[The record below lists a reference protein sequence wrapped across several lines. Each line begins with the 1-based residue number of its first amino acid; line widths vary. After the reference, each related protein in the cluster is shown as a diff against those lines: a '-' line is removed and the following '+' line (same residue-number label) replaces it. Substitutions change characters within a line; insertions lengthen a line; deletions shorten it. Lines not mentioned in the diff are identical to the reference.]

1 MTLPTYMQ
9 QKDMARE
16 CGIAPRTLADWEKK
30 GIVPKGK
37 RRGGVKLYKTAAVLN
52 AIENGPESHVECVD
66 PISARIQNAANSPA
80 EIRSADQDPA
90 R

>member
-30 GIVPKGK
+30 GIVPEG
-37 RRGGVKLYKTAAVLN
+37 RRIGGVKLYHTESVIA
-52 AIENGPESHVECVD
+52 AIEHGGAKHVECHD
-66 PISARIQNAANSPA
+66 PISARIRNAAAATSPLRA
-80 EIRSADQDPA
+80 EN
-90 R
+90 